1 MNRPLSL
8 AAALALTTLL
18 AACSK
23 VTAENYNKIELGQ
36 SYEQVQELI
45 GKPTSCD
52 DVLGARNC
60 VWGKAGSA
68 RVNVT
73 FAGNKV
79 VLFSAQNLR

>member
-1 MNRPLSL
+1 MKPISRIVP
-8 AAALALTTLL
+8 ALALVALL

-23 VTAENYNKIELGQ
+23 VTAENYNKIRVGQ
-36 SYEQVQELI
+36 SFEEVQGLI

-52 DVLGARNC
+52 DVMTAKNC
-60 VWGKAGSA
+60 TWGKEGAA

-79 VLFSAQNLR
+79 VLFGSQNLR

>member
-1 MNRPLSL
+1 MRRTL
-8 AAALALTTLL
+8 ALATIAAITTLL

-73 FAGNKV
+73 FVGNKV